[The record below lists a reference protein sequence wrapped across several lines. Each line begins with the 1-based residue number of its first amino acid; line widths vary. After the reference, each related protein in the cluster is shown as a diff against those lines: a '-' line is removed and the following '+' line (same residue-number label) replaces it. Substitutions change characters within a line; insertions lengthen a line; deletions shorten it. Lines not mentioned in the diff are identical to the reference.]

1 MITKKLYNDF
11 LQSKSKNAGIRN
23 NPGVINAIFPWGKYQ
38 LKVNKKDVRNI
49 PMSIALVSS
58 WLTMRRH
65 LPTTFKQGYSFYCCI
80 DFWGNIYHA
89 KAQNQTGKGHKQTTQ
104 KRKSSSNRFMKSSS
118 EFEELPS

>member
-23 NPGVINAIFPWGKYQ
+23 NPGVINA

-49 PMSIALVSS
+49 PMSIALVSL

-80 DFWGNIYHA
+80 DFWGNIYRA
-89 KAQNQTGKGHKQTTQ
+89 KAQKQTGKGHKEKTQ